1 MTKALEKP
9 PFLKSNGK
17 RTTNQDGPAWTIQSC
32 AEVLAPLLENDNSN
46 TLAPSQLDAIRH
58 LCFLSSSDSGHGESS
73 KIVKHIQ
80 SNLNTLRDRRFR
92 SKMAKF
98 INDTLADCS
107 AVGYGQKEKSQS
119 ESTYQDVLK
128 TFGGQSAY
136 RDAVQFQTRTN
147 ERKVIHL
154 RKNRVSGVRINLLIN
169 DYKCGGTR
177 DLSAGRVNQ
186 VWSHKYD
193 LHQNCPPE
201 WNALPAEAKTILAEL
216 LSWQNLSKWE
226 FNIVEVANLTADPL
240 LLVGWALLCEPMA
253 QEAMNL
259 SIGACVTKDAKS
271 YDFSQFITI
280 DPRAICNFLRE
291 IERKYKFEN
300 PYHNNIHAADVTQT
314 THCLFQLMDE
324 KYLKRIWDPITIFS
338 LLLSAT
344 FHDVGHPGTNNLF
357 QEHAMTPLA
366 IQYNDEAILEN
377 MHSAVGHN
385 LLLGEDK
392 REEWDI
398 FANWA
403 QSDKV
408 NARKVMK
415 ASILGTDM
423 SHHFTQVEELNSL
436 IGKVRGE
443 AEDISQDNTG
453 ADQLDNQDQPIL
465 SILAQNMESPDELE
479 EYNLLVDLITKFLL
493 HAADISNP
501 AKTEDL
507 VKYWADGAL
516 SEFFAQGDKEK
527 EMGLPISPLCDR
539 DTVKR
544 QDSQIGFIKF
554 VIQPSFDLLGEIIPG
569 VKKVVVPRIEK
580 SLEYWEREKLS
591 MSMKGDM

>member
-1 MTKALEKP
+1 MKARDGP
-9 PFLKSNGK
+9 PFLKSSVTNGK
-17 RTTNQDGPAWTIQSC
+17 GTTNQDRPAWTIQSC
-32 AEVLAPLLENDNSN
+32 AEVLAPLLDNDNSN

-58 LCFLSSSDSGHGESS
+58 LCFIASSGSGSGRGESS
-73 KIVKHIQ
+73 RLIKHIQ
-80 SNLNTLRDRRFR
+80 SNLNTLRDRRFQ

-98 INDTLADCS
+98 ISDTLEDS
-107 AVGYGQKEKSQS
+107 RKVSHGQKDLS

-128 TFGGQSAY
+128 TFGGQAVC
-136 RDAVQFQTRTN
+136 RDAVWFQTRTN
-147 ERKVIHL
+147 ERKVIQL

-169 DYKCGGTR
+169 DYKTGGTR
-177 DLSAGRVNQ
+177 DLSAGRVRE
-186 VWSHKYD
+186 VWDDDYELNK
-193 LHQNCPPE
+193 NCPHE
-201 WNALPAEAKTILAEL
+201 WNALPAEVKTKLAEL
-216 LSWQNLSKWE
+216 LSWENLSKWE
-226 FNIVEVANLTADPL
+226 FNIVEVANLTRDPL
-240 LLVGWALLCEPMA
+240 LFVGWALLCEPMA
-253 QEAMNL
+253 QEAMEL
-259 SIGACVTKDAKS
+259 SIGANVTMDAKS
-271 YDFSQFITI
+271 YDFSQFVAI

-324 KYLKRIWDPITIFS
+324 QYLKHIWDPITIFS

-385 LLLGEDK
+385 LLLGENK

-398 FANWA
+398 FANWT
-403 QSDKV
+403 QTDKV

-423 SHHFTQVEELNSL
+423 SNHFTQVEELNSL
-436 IGKVRGE
+436 IGKVRE
-443 AEDISQDNTG
+443 ETEDIPQDNTG
-453 ADQLDNQDQPIL
+453 ADQFDNKDRPIL
-465 SILAQNMESPDELE
+465 SILAQNMQDPDKLE
-479 EYNLLVDLITKFLL
+479 EYNQLVNLITKFLL

-516 SEFFAQGDKEK
+516 VEFFAQGDKEK

-554 VIQPSFDLLGEIIPG
+554 VIQPTFDLLGEIIPG
-569 VKKVVVPRIEK
+569 VKKVVVPRIEN
-580 SLEYWEREKLS
+580 SLEYWEREKLI
-591 MSMKGDM
+591 